1 MQFESLHRPNS
12 SNSKPV
18 VMDYDYRKGGGSS
31 RGHMG
36 STGTTAYD
44 GSRPMYRQPYD
55 RAGVSPYGPGP
66 GPSSYYP
73 TVGQPVGPP
82 VNRPPPPVPVSS
94 SSSSGT
100 GIRVAI
106 KPEYRITPPPQLSP
120 QIGEIPRSTFQFDF
134 DFERKILAES
144 EKDNQNWSR
153 IASENVSR
161 PKSGETSSLGSANDQ
176 VINKYVATGF
186 NREAVS
192 IAVATFGDN
201 QNKVREFVNSY
212 NLLRE
217 MGFAS
222 NTVAGVLAMY
232 DNDRD
237 KALAH
242 LLSNMS

>member
-1 MQFESLHRPNS
+1 MQFESLHSPNS

-36 STGTTAYD
+36 GTATTAYD
-44 GSRPMYRQPYD
+44 GSRPIYRQPYD

-134 DFERKILAES
+134 DFERKILAEA
-144 EKDNQNWSR
+144 EKENQNWSR

-201 QNKVREFVNSY
+201 QNKVREFVTSY

-217 MGFAS
+217 MGFPS
-222 NTVAGVLAMY
+222 HTVAGVLAMY